1 MIIQKNYIRKFY
13 GIFSNNGGIKVVVI
27 FVRLQ
32 FEQCLKLILKT
43 SNNTV
48 TYFWYRLINIKLY
61 HNIIGTS
68 LSKSHL
74 VRSTVKSVL
83 LLACLYVCPNP
94 LFG

>member
-1 MIIQKNYIRKFY
+1 MLKIFIPKWFVTQMIIQKNYIRKFY

-48 TYFWYRLINIKLY
+48 TYFRYRLIDSYITIFL
-61 HNIIGTS
+61 GPA
-68 LSKSHL
+68 
-74 VRSTVKSVL
+74 
-83 LLACLYVCPNP
+83 LASPTM
-94 LFG
+94 